1 MIKDRF
7 IIILLIL
14 LYVFDF
20 FVLANI
26 ILISYLLDKIIAL
39 FVNI

>member
-1 MIKDRF
+1 MAKDRF

-26 ILISYLLDKIIAL
+26 ILIVYLLDKLITL
-39 FVNI
+39 FVNK

>member
-1 MIKDRF
+1 MDRF

>member
-1 MIKDRF
+1 MNNRF

-26 ILISYLLDKIIAL
+26 ILLSYLLDKSIAL
-39 FVNI
+39 FVTK

>member
-1 MIKDRF
+1 MNNRF
-7 IIILLIL
+7 VIILLIL

-26 ILISYLLDKIIAL
+26 ILVSYLLDKIIAY
-39 FVNI
+39 FVTN

>member
-1 MIKDRF
+1 MKKDRF

-26 ILISYLLDKIIAL
+26 ILASYLLDKIITF
-39 FVNI
+39 FVN

>member
-1 MIKDRF
+1 MNNRF

>member
-1 MIKDRF
+1 MAKDRF

-26 ILISYLLDKIIAL
+26 ILISYLLDKLITL
-39 FVNI
+39 FVNK

>member
-1 MIKDRF
+1 MNNRF

-14 LYVFDF
+14 LYIFDF

-26 ILISYLLDKIIAL
+26 ILMSYLLDKLITL
-39 FVNI
+39 FVNM